1 MVWCPISSRWNTHQS
16 NVPMIAI
23 MCEII
28 LSFGFLFFMSN
39 IGKLIICA
47 GMINWICKKHG
58 KRRGQIVGDM
68 CLLIGI
74 LLAAVGLIVLR
85 YKDPDRKRPI
95 KIPLI
100 IPIIFITA
108 LVILIVASAL
118 TDLDNI
124 LTSLMLLGTAVTGLR
139 IRCDVET
146 ETEDLQPSIPFICIR
161 PAESLSRCTWWAC
174 GLTLE

>member
-1 MVWCPISSRWNTHQS
+1 MPHIFSMKHYQS

-47 GMINWICKKHG
+47 GMINWICEDHV
-58 KRRGQIVGDM
+58 KRREQIFGDM
-68 CLLIGI
+68 PLLIGI

-85 YKDPDRKRPI
+85 YKDPDRERPI

-124 LTSLMLLGTAVTGLR
+124 LTSLMLLGTAVPAYVFGVMWKR
-139 IRCDVET
+139 KPKSFNRQYHSFAYV
-146 ETEDLQPSIPFICIR
+146 LQKVFHVVHD
-161 PAESLSRCTWWAC
+161 EHVD
-174 GLTLE
+174 